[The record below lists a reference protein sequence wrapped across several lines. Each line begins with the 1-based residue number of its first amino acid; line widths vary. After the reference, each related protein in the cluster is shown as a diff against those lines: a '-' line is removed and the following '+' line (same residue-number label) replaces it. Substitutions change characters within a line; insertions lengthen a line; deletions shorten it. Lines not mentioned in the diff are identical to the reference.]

1 MLSLFFAF
9 SFSYDFSLSF
19 STAIDNQSTV
29 MIKVFEGDGEQTK
42 SNHLLD
48 EFKLVGI
55 LPAPKGI
62 PQIEVTFELDANS
75 ILTIRA
81 LDKGT

>member
-1 MLSLFFAF
+1 MTFFIF
-9 SFSYDFSLSF
+9 LYYFSLSF
-19 STAIDNQSTV
+19 STAIDKQTTV
-29 MIKVFEGDGEQTK
+29 MIKVFEGDEEQTK
-42 SNHLLD
+42 FNHLVG

-55 LPAPKGI
+55 LRAPKGV
-62 PQIEVTFELDANS
+62 PQVEVTFELDANS